1 MPFAE
6 AFLVLPAVLH
16 AETRQSLPRTITT
29 SLAAWVG
36 ENPVSRAII
45 ADRARPL
52 VPFTKEA
59 ILFGSLHGALRISG
73 SGFMAEASWA
83 QRITSEAADSDE
95 VQTCLKR
102 SAFVGRWFA
111 RTGDVETV
119 LALLGV
125 QP

>member
-1 MPFAE
+1 MPKRASRS
-6 AFLVLPAVLH
+6 LV
-16 AETRQSLPRTITT
+16 TITT

-73 SGFMAEASWA
+73 SGLIADASWA
-83 QRITSEAADSDE
+83 QRITSEVADTDE

-119 LALLGV
+119 LALIGV
-125 QP
+125 HNHERSNC